1 MASCFEVYGLDF
13 MVDSNFD
20 VHLLEVNPGPDFKQT
35 GGRLRTVIVQLWE
48 QVCAL
53 ILDNDKNGNTD
64 VNPDDMMLVYQKVW
78 STSKLQGG
86 MSLVDC

>member
-1 MASCFEVYGLDF
+1 

-53 ILDNDKNGNTD
+53 VLDNEKDGTSCKNS
-64 VNPDDMMLVYQKVW
+64 DDMMLVYEKVW
-78 STSKLQGG
+78 SASKLQGG
-86 MSLVDC
+86 MNLTDS